1 MCEMNEKIKL
11 NQLISLDTQ
20 LPTLPTGAPYLMQAL
35 ASDTMNNHQIAEVI
49 SQFPSI
55 TARLLFLANSAWV
68 SSLIPV
74 ENLDMA
80 CTRLGQ
86 TIVRSVSLSLCITSA
101 FDPSHCKAFDL
112 ERFWCSNLLV
122 ADGVS
127 LLFPYCQKG
136 FGLSLK
142 TLRTAGLL
150 HNIGLLW
157 MSENLTERTDIAL
170 EIANRDNSIS
180 TLSALRD
187 TIGTDYCEV
196 GEALGKA
203 WAFPDVL
210 VTILKQ
216 HANPDYNGSNG
227 EYVALVRYATKMVS
241 AIFKEA
247 EEYPGISK
255 NCYLKLNPSTLD
267 AIFLKLAAKQNEYRK
282 LTRLMFSVC

>member
-1 MCEMNEKIKL
+1 MCEMNEKINL

-20 LPTLPTGAPYLMQAL
+20 LPTLPTGATYLMQAL
-35 ASDTMNNHQIAEVI
+35 ASDTMNNHQIADVI

-55 TARLLFLANSAWV
+55 TARLLFLANSAWI

-80 CTRLGQ
+80 CTRLGL

-122 ADGVS
+122 ADGAT
-127 LLFPYCQKG
+127 LLLPYCQEG
-136 FGLSLK
+136 SRLNLK
-142 TLRTAGLL
+142 TIRTAGLL

-157 MSENLTERTDIAL
+157 MSENLTEKTNIAL
-170 EIANRDNSIS
+170 EITNRDNSIS

-187 TIGTDYCEV
+187 TIGTDYCEA

-203 WAFPDVL
+203 WTFPDIL
-210 VTILKQ
+210 VTILKE
-216 HANPDYNGSNG
+216 HCNPDYNGPNE

-241 AIFKEA
+241 AIFKGA
-247 EEYPGISK
+247 EEYSEISE
-255 NCYLKLNPSTLD
+255 NSHLKLNPSILNTV
-267 AIFLKLAAKQNEYRK
+267 FLKLSAKQDEYRK